1 MIVTTSIA
9 EGDSRAICLDQLID
23 AEDAVIVRVVPTMLW
38 PGAATVT
45 VGCLWL
51 HKGSWSKPS
60 FIDDRPV
67 GRIGT
72 DFRNESKQLSQFARL
87 VLNTNRCWRGT
98 EINGPGFVLTAEEA
112 KELIRLNP
120 KNGEILCK
128 NLTGSD
134 VNTSPTIKSG
144 RWVINFQDWS
154 RDRAEQF
161 IDCFAIVTERVKP
174 YRDKLTK
181 QIHEADYWNF
191 WDKRLAKYEQIR
203 HREKVLV
210 LSLVTKHV
218 SFAFAS
224 TNQVFSH
231 RVEVFTN
238 CEHDAFAV
246 LQSSLHFQWCW
257 RFSPRNLSLLAYSPR
272 SCFESFPFPNSD
284 HVAGEWGHST
294 LRDMGGKYEF
304 LPG

>member
-1 MIVTTSIA
+1 MFATKDAGFDAVVGNPPFLGGSKISTAFGDEYRRYLFEQIADKARGKADLVAYFVLASYRRLRAGGSGGMIVTTSIA

-134 VNTSPTIKSG
+134 VNTSPTIEIRPMGNQFSG
-144 RWVINFQDWS
+144 L
-154 RDRAEQF
+154 
-161 IDCFAIVTERVKP
+161 VK
-174 YRDKLTK
+174 
-181 QIHEADYWNF
+181 
-191 WDKRLAKYEQIR
+191 
-203 HREKVLV
+203 
-210 LSLVTKHV
+210 
-218 SFAFAS
+218 
-224 TNQVFSH
+224 
-231 RVEVFTN
+231 
-238 CEHDAFAV
+238 
-246 LQSSLHFQWCW
+246 
-257 RFSPRNLSLLAYSPR
+257 
-272 SCFESFPFPNSD
+272 
-284 HVAGEWGHST
+284 G
-294 LRDMGGKYEF
+294 
-304 LPG
+304 